1 MSGEDE
7 LTSEPREL
15 IVPAEAADTRLDVF
29 LVSQFPTYSRVLLR
43 KVINAAAVKVNGRRV
58 KAAHKLQGGER
69 VEIFLPELPREAPP
83 GEDIPLEVLYEDDQ
97 IAAIN
102 KPPGMVVHPGRGH
115 WNGTLTAALRFHFDN
130 LSTTGGP
137 SRPGI
142 VHRLDRDT
150 SGVIV
155 VAKTDRAHM
164 RLSEQFEQR
173 TLEKEYFAI
182 CVGRNDRDRDTVDL
196 PIGPHP
202 YQREKMAIRRDE
214 VISKPAQTFYEVVE
228 RFRGFLSYRVLPK
241 SGRTHQIRLHLA
253 HIGCPVLCDRLYG
266 GRAVLTRGEL
276 TGKQDDDTILL
287 DRQALHAR
295 RLVIAHPE
303 TGEVLEF
310 VVPLPADLEGVL
322 AALRAYRAL

>member
-1 MSGEDE
+1 MSGEHE
-7 LTSEPREL
+7 LTSDPREL

-29 LVSQFPTYSRVLLR
+29 LASQFPSHSRVLLR
-43 KVINAAAVKVNGRRV
+43 KVINAAGVHVNGRRV
-58 KAAHKLQGGER
+58 KAAHKLQGGEQI
-69 VEIFLPELPREAPP
+69 VIFLPELPREAPP

-155 VAKTDRAHM
+155 VAKSDRAHM

-182 CVGRNDRDRDTVDL
+182 CIGRNDRDRDTIDL

-202 YQREKMAIRRDE
+202 YQRDKMAIRRDE
-214 VISKPAQTFYEVVE
+214 AIGKPAQSFYEVAE
-228 RFRGFLSYRVLPK
+228 RFRGFVSYRVLPR

-276 TGKQDDDTILL
+276 SGKQDDDTVLL

-303 TGEVLEF
+303 TGQKLEF
-310 VVPLPADLEGVL
+310 VAPLPADLEGAVV
-322 AALRAYRAL
+322 ALRENRSL

>member
-1 MSGEDE
+1 MSGEQE

-43 KVINAAAVKVNGRRV
+43 KVINAAGVKLNGRRV
-58 KAAHKLQGGER
+58 KAAHKLQGGEQI
-69 VEIFLPELPREAPP
+69 EIFLPELPREAPP
-83 GEDIPLEVLYEDDQ
+83 GEDIPLEVLYEDEQ

-130 LSTTGGP
+130 LSNTGGP

-182 CVGRNDRDRDTVDL
+182 CVGRNDRDRDTIDQ

-214 VISKPAQTFYEVVE
+214 SISKSAQTFYEVVE

-241 SGRTHQIRLHLA
+241 SGRTHQIRLHLGY
-253 HIGCPVLCDRLYG
+253 IGCPVLCDRLYG

-276 TGKQDDDTILL
+276 IGKPEDDTVVL

-303 TGEVLEF
+303 TGKELEF
-310 VVPLPADLEGVL
+310 VAPLPADLERVL
-322 AALRAYRAL
+322 AALRELRSL

>member
-1 MSGEDE
+1 MSGELE

-15 IVPAEAADTRLDVF
+15 LVPAEAADTRLDAF
-29 LVSQFPTYSRVLLR
+29 LAAQFPSYSRVMLR
-43 KVINAAAVKVNGRRV
+43 KVINAAAVKVNDRRV

-69 VEIFLPELPREAPP
+69 VAIYLPQLPRDAPP

-115 WNGTLTAALRFHFDN
+115 WSGTLTSALRFHFDN
-130 LSTTGGP
+130 LSSSGGP

-173 TLEKEYFAI
+173 TLEKEYVAI
-182 CVGRNDRDRDTVDL
+182 CAGRNDRDRDTIDL

-202 YQREKMAIRRDE
+202 YQREKMAIRRDHE
-214 VISKPAQTFYEVVE
+214 ISKPAQTFYEVDE
-228 RFRGFLSYRVLPK
+228 RFRGFLGYRVLPK

-266 GRAVLTRGEL
+266 GRAVLTGRDL
-276 TGKQDDDTILL
+276 SGKPDDETVLL

-303 TGEVLEF
+303 SGRELEF
-310 VVPLPADLEGVL
+310 VAPLPADLEGVL
-322 AALRAYRAL
+322 TALREYRKS